1 MTIRTILV
9 IAIGASIVAVSLDT
23 LAGDKPVVN
32 YVGNGRYTCSGNS
45 TGCAQI
51 DQNNREQG
59 ELELRRYED
68 KQARAQAYVDH
79 QRQKEDQERAARQ
92 RSNP

>member
-23 LAGDKPVVN
+23 LAGDKPAVN

-45 TGCAQI
+45 TACALI
-51 DQNNREQG
+51 DQNNRVQG

-68 KQARAQAYVDH
+68 KQARAQAYVDR

-92 RSNP
+92 RSNT